1 MAKIKMASGGARTGA
16 GRPKGKVS
24 EAKRTI
30 AEAARGQAEAALKVL
45 IDVAKDS
52 DAPAAA
58 RVSAA
63 NAILDRGYGKPVA
76 QFEHTGKD
84 GAPIQ
89 TETTTR
95 VVIVPAKIPAA
106 PTVRPMTDDEVEP

>member
-63 NAILDRGYGKPVA
+63 NAILDRGYGKASTVISGD
-76 QFEHTGKD
+76 ED
-84 GAPIQ
+84 GSPA
-89 TETTTR
+89 E
-95 VVIVPAKIPAA
+95 VVHRILLEGVSANG
-106 PTVRPMTDDEVEP
+106 